1 MITSIGSS
9 RETLAEILAKLNAPA
24 TDSTASTKNTTG
36 LNNFSTGLKSVDELG
51 MQFQENLINFLMK
64 TQDST
69 EQTQNE
75 TTELEQD
82 AENDLISK
90 LGKPAGLDLNGEFES
105 PSLIEK
111 IKNLHFMKAFD
122 LDKDGQ
128 LTKNDFKVA
137 QEKSPLVA
145 NIVDS
150 FKSAV
155 NENTGLTNQ
164 ASKFVQ
170 SMINQYKDN
179 PLSIVTQAAEIFA

>member
-36 LNNFSTGLKSVDELG
+36 LNAFSTGIKSADELN

-64 TQDST
+64 TQDSQ
-69 EQTQNE
+69 EQTSDK
-75 TTELEQD
+75 TEVLEEKD
-82 AENDLISK
+82 SDLISK
-90 LGKPAGLDLNGEFES
+90 LGKPAGLDLEGEFES
-105 PSLIEK
+105 SSLIDK
-111 IKNLHFMKAFD
+111 IKNLHFLKAFD
-122 LDKDGQ
+122 FDKDGQ

-145 NIVDS
+145 NLVDS

-155 NENTGLTNQ
+155 NDDSGLKNQ
-164 ASKFVQ
+164 ASKFIQ

-179 PLSIVTQAAEIFA
+179 PLSAVTQAAELFV